1 MSSPSEPLLDLLIVG
16 GGLSGLTLLHR
27 LRQLCPDRQLLLVE
41 QPERLAAAERDP
53 RLLALA
59 RHSQQLLQQW
69 QLWPQL
75 AADVSPIHSIEVSD
89 QGHAGRLLLRDDS
102 AQPFG
107 HVVEAA
113 ALSRALKTAS
123 LPVRGAT
130 IGNIEQQADLI
141 RVTLAS
147 GETIA
152 CRLLVLADGG
162 SQRWDQA
169 LGQQRSAI
177 PYANQALI
185 ALVESD
191 RPHGGRAF
199 ERFTT
204 AGPLALLPVGERQFS
219 LVWCGTEADC
229 QSRLQAAPEHFNRL
243 LQQAVGYRAGELQLV
258 AERNVYPLALM
269 QVARLMG
276 HRCLW
281 LGNAAHTLHPVAGQ
295 GFNLALRDIDCLCRL
310 LAASP
315 IADWGRYP
323 LLADYERQREGD
335 IAATVRFTDG
345 LLALFANDHASLV
358 VGRNLA
364 LAVLNLLPVGQ
375 RLITRQGM
383 GLGNH

>member
-1 MSSPSEPLLDLLIVG
+1 MTAGAEPLVDLLIVG
-16 GGLSGLTLLHR
+16 GGLSGLALLHR
-27 LRQLCPDRQLLLVE
+27 LRQLCPDRSLMLVE

-75 AADVSPIHSIEVSD
+75 AAAVSPIRSIEVSD
-89 QGHAGRLLLRDDS
+89 QGHAGRLLLSED
-102 AQPFG
+102 AQQPFG
-107 HVVEAA
+107 VVVEAA
-113 ALSRALKTAS
+113 ALSRALQASS
-123 LPVRGAT
+123 LPVRGAA
-130 IGNIEQQADLI
+130 IQEIERLDDRV
-141 RVTLAS
+141 RVTLDDGALV
-147 GETIA
+147 A

-169 LGQQRSAI
+169 LGQQRSVI
-177 PYANQALI
+177 PYTNQALI

-199 ERFTT
+199 ERFTS

-229 QSRLQAAPEHFNRL
+229 QSRLQAAPERFNQL
-243 LQQAVGYRAGELQLV
+243 LQQAAGYRAGELQLT
-258 AERNVYPLALM
+258 ADCNVYPLALM

-295 GFNLALRDIDCLCRL
+295 GFNLALRDIDSLCRL
-310 LAASP
+310 LAASTT
-315 IADWGRYP
+315 ADWGQYP

-345 LLALFANDHASLV
+345 LLALFANDYPPLV
-358 VGRNLA
+358 AGRNLA
-364 LAVLNLLPVGQ
+364 LVALNLLPAGQ
-375 RLITRQGM
+375 QVITRRGM

>member
-1 MSSPSEPLLDLLIVG
+1 MTAGAEPLVDLLIVG

-27 LRQLCPDRQLLLVE
+27 LRQLCPDRSLMLVE
-41 QPERLAAAERDP
+41 QPQRLAAAERDP

-75 AADVSPIHSIEVSD
+75 AAAVSPISSIEVSD
-89 QGHAGRLLLRDDS
+89 QGHAGRLLLSADD
-102 AQPFG
+102 QPPFG
-107 HVVEAA
+107 VVVEAA
-113 ALSRALKTAS
+113 ALSRALQAAS
-123 LPVRGAT
+123 LPVRGAA
-130 IGNIEQQADLI
+130 IHSIERLDD
-141 RVTLAS
+141 RVRLTLDD
-147 GETIA
+147 GGVVA

-169 LGQQRSAI
+169 LGQQRSVT

-185 ALVESD
+185 ALVESE
-191 RPHGGRAF
+191 RPHRGRAF
-199 ERFTT
+199 ERFTS

-229 QSRLQAAPEHFNRL
+229 QSRLQAAPDHFNLL

-269 QVARLMG
+269 QVDRLMS

-295 GFNLALRDIDCLCRL
+295 GFNLALRDIDSLSRL
-310 LAASP
+310 LAASTN
-315 IADWGRYP
+315 ADWGQYA

-345 LLALFANDHASLV
+345 LLALFANDHPPLV
-358 VGRNLA
+358 AGRNLA
-364 LAVLNLLPVGQ
+364 LAALNLLPAGQ
-375 RLITRQGM
+375 QLITRRGM